1 MTDTGVD
8 GKVQRVQAMLYAKAS
23 TEPERQASQTQAGSP
38 LSSPRAGCLEM
49 GHVRFGSRGM
59 GNYAGREAGS
69 TSCPY
74 YIKRVI

>member
-1 MTDTGVD
+1 ME
-8 GKVQRVQAMLYAKAS
+8 KVQQWNL
-23 TEPERQASQTQAGSP
+23 AGG
-38 LSSPRAGCLEM
+38 LSH

-74 YIKRVI
+74 YIKRIITILAISLPYHG